1 MLYVGMRWDGMDE
14 WVGMVII
21 GHRSSK
27 STFGSNSL
35 FYWEKRL
42 QIWWVPRASPLTRME
57 RCHSGFWHS
66 LQTSCCHD
74 RTHHHGVCCL
84 VHFLQTSHGT
94 RDRIWREKRQVK
106 QQTGITTSLAII
118 IVIKRKHIWV
128 ISRDGEVLKGA
139 YIDKLDPPSINQQL
153 LAREFRLPH
162 VHTLVC
168 PVDHIR
174 WTEWNEQGSEIKLW
188 MKGDW
193 EKDEG
198 FRALC

>member
-1 MLYVGMRWDGMDE
+1 MG
-14 WVGMVII
+14 
-21 GHRSSK
+21 
-27 STFGSNSL
+27 T
-35 FYWEKRL
+35 
-42 QIWWVPRASPLTRME
+42 ASPPPP
-57 RCHSGFWHS
+57 SPGWKDAIQGFGIHFRH
-66 LQTSCCHD
+66 LVAMIVPINM
-74 RTHHHGVCCL
+74 VCCL

-94 RDRIWREKRQVK
+94 RDRIWREKRQEK
-106 QQTGITTSLAII
+106 RQTGITTSLAII

-153 LAREFRLPH
+153 LAREFRLPP